1 MLNVREMDVLNIL
14 WKSDVAMT
22 SSDITDEM
30 KELTQSTVV
39 AVLRKLLREELVEIH
54 GVTRCGKVLSRTYRP
69 TEKSRKVLIDHFL
82 ELYELFCAVVPAEE
96 LAAKIMETGKK
107 VKMCPKLG
115 RGKME
120 ENRGRSE
127 WK

>member
-30 KELTQSTVV
+30 KELTQSTVT
-39 AVLRKLLREELVEIH
+39 AVLRRLLREELVEVH
-54 GVTRCGKVLSRTYRP
+54 GATRCGKVLSRTYRP
-69 TEKSRKVLIDHFL
+69 TEQSRQVLLDHFL

-96 LAAKIMETGKK
+96 LAAKIMETNKK
-107 VKMCPKLG
+107 
-115 RGKME
+115 
-120 ENRGRSE
+120 EN
-127 WK
+127 